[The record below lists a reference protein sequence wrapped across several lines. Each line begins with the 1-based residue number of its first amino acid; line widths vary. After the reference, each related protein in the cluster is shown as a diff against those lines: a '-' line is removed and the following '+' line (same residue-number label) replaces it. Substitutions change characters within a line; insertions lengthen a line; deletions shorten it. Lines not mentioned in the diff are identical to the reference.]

1 MDRVLF
7 LASNT
12 GKQIMHAQTVN
23 TNNLANANTVGF
35 KKDFVY
41 AQARAVHGQGHES
54 RVYSQAKGMG
64 ADTSS
69 GALMTTGRELDVAVR
84 GEGWFAIQGLD
95 GQEAYTRAGDLRV
108 SAAGLLTTA
117 AGHPV
122 IGNNGGP
129 MTLPPYSKLE
139 IGSDGTVSVLPR
151 GQEPSTMV
159 VVDRIKLVKPAE
171 GRVIKAED
179 GLFRTKDGVPAAP
192 DASVQLISGSLES
205 SNVNAV
211 ESMVQMMELA
221 RKYELSVKVMEKAN
235 ELDSASAQL
244 MRMS

>member
-12 GKQIMHAQTVN
+12 GKQIMRAQAVN
-23 TNNLANANTVGF
+23 TNNLANASTVGF

-41 AQARAVHGQGHES
+41 AQARAVHGEGLES

-69 GALMTTGRELDVAVR
+69 GALMSTGRNLDVAVR
-84 GEGWFAIQGLD
+84 GEGWFAVQGLD

-108 SAAGLLTTA
+108 SPAGLLTTA

-122 IGNNGGP
+122 LGNNGGP
-129 MTLPPYSKLE
+129 ITLPPFSKVE
-139 IGSDGTVSVLPR
+139 VGSDGTVSLVPQ
-151 GQEPSTMV
+151 GQEATTLA
-159 VVDRIKLVKPAE
+159 VVDRIKLVKPPANQI
-171 GRVIKAED
+171 VKTED
-179 GLFRTKDGVPAAP
+179 GLFRTKDGVPANP
-192 DASVQLISGSLES
+192 DASVQLVGGALES

-221 RKYELSVKVMEKAN
+221 RKYELSVKVMEKAKEN
-235 ELDSASAQL
+235 DAASAQL